1 MCRPRWNRRA
11 AARGN
16 RLRRA
21 PGWPARSRRC
31 SSSSYRGIAGSIDVF
46 TGPGLRLLFTICL
59 IASTAVAAALVRRG
73 DLLWVVLAP
82 PLICLALAMVN
93 VLTTSHSATGADDGL
108 PAHGFPAIAIAVGLA
123 ALIGGIRL
131 LNRK

>member
-1 MCRPRWNRRA
+1 VSTKVEPPRSGSRKQTPPSPGMAGPVA
-11 AARGN
+11 A
-16 RLRRA
+16 LLVFVV
-21 PGWPARSRRC
+21 S
-31 SSSSYRGIAGSIDVF
+31 GIAGSIDVF

-93 VLTTSHSATGADDGL
+93 VLTTAHSATGLTMDYL
-108 PAHGFPAIAIAVGLA
+108 AHGFPAIAIAVGLA

>member
-1 MCRPRWNRRA
+1 MSTKVEPPRSGSRKRTTPSPGMAGPVA
-11 AARGN
+11 A
-16 RLRRA
+16 LLVFVV
-21 PGWPARSRRC
+21 S
-31 SSSSYRGIAGSIDVF
+31 GIAGSIDVF

-59 IASTAVAAALVRRG
+59 VASTAVAAALVRRG

-93 VLTTSHSATGADDGL
+93 VLTTAHSATGLTMDYL
-108 PAHGFPAIAIAVGLA
+108 AHGFPAIAIAVGLA